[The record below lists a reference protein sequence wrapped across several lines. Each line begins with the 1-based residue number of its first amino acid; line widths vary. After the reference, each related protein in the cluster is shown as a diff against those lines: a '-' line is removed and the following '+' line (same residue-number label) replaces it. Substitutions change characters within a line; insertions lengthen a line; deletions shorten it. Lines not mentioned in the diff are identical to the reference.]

1 MVMGLVVNNRLEPP
15 PSTLPP
21 GSTVWAYLR
30 DSGGPT
36 QDRSVQ
42 QQREAILEFCAQHG
56 LILTLPPFEDIHK
69 SGGST
74 QGRNDFDYM
83 MSLSNSADQRP
94 NGLLIWNY
102 ARFSRGGA
110 WDAQFYKSTLRNRN
124 IIIHSLTDK
133 IPEGDFG
140 PVIETIIDI
149 ANKQKKDE
157 ASMGAWRGLRHI
169 VKQGAVPGVAPL
181 GFVRTPIIIKS
192 LEGTERTAHR
202 WDPDPDLKLRIN
214 KAFRMKAEGKS
225 LAQIHTET
233 KLYNSINSYV
243 TFFNNPIYIGMLHFG
258 DLIIEDYCPPIV
270 PRKLW
275 DKVQVIMDAAKERNH
290 LNSKTNHPR
299 RVASVYLLSSIAKC
313 ARCGGSLN
321 GQTTKQSYGED
332 YRQYICA
339 TAKNKKTCA
348 AKAIPAKVLEKLV
361 IDGLHN
367 FFDNPQN
374 LINVLTEFKAI
385 HANKQNHVDEERASI
400 SPQLATIRKKLSRLT
415 EVLTEKPSS
424 QALLKK
430 LTFLEEEESA
440 LLSKLAQLKNHKTAP
455 IIVPTLEQSRQ
466 RSQRI
471 QQELKSKDPI
481 HVRQTLLGIIDSA
494 KADRIGKHVVAKVD
508 FYHIPIVKKKHNEE
522 NYVYITPPRGGTIYR
537 HSLSFSGTI
546 PNSGRPKKK
555 PLS

>member
-1 MVMGLVVNNRLEPP
+1 LTSDKSRLEPP

-42 QQREAILEFCAQHG
+42 QQREAIIEFCTQHG

-157 ASMGAWRGLRHI
+157 ASMGAWRGLRHN
-169 VKQGAVPGVAPL
+169 VKQKAVPGNAPL
-181 GFVRTPIIIKS
+181 GFVRTPIQITS
-192 LEGTERTAHR
+192 LEGVERTAHR
-202 WDPDPDLKLRIN
+202 WDPDPDFKLRIN
-214 KAFRMKAEGKS
+214 KAFRMKAAGKS
-225 LAQIHTET
+225 LAQIHAGT

-243 TFFNNPIYIGMLHFG
+243 TFFNNPIYVGILHFG
-258 DLIIEDYCPPIV
+258 DLVMEDYCRPTI

-275 DKVQVIMDAAKERNH
+275 DKVQVIMDAAKERKH
-290 LNSKTNHPR
+290 LNSKTDHPR

-321 GQTTKQSYGED
+321 GQTTKQPYGDD

-339 TAKNKKTCA
+339 TAKNKKTCT
-348 AKAIPAKVLEKLV
+348 AKAIPGKVLEKLI

-374 LINVLTEFKAI
+374 LINVLTEFQAMQ
-385 HANKQNHVDEERASI
+385 ANRQNLVDEERASI
-400 SPQLATIRKKLSRLT
+400 TPQLATVRKKLSRLT

-424 QALLKK
+424 PTLLKK
-430 LTFLEEEESA
+430 LTSLEEEETA
-440 LLSKLAQLKNHKTAP
+440 LLSKLAQLKNHNTAP
-455 IIVPTLEQSRQ
+455 IIIPTLEQSRE
-466 RSQRI
+466 RSDRI
-471 QQELKSKDPI
+471 QQDLNSKD
-481 HVRQTLLGIIDSA
+481 HTKVRQTLLGIIDA
-494 KADRIGKHVVAKVD
+494 VKADRIGKHVVAKVD
-508 FYHIPIVKKKHNEE
+508 FYHVPTVKKKNSEV

-537 HSLSFSGTI
+537 HSISFEGTI
-546 PNSGRPKKK
+546 PSSGRPQKR
-555 PLS
+555 PR

>member
-1 MVMGLVVNNRLEPP
+1 MNTYRLEPP

-83 MSLSNSADQRP
+83 MSLSSTSEKP

-169 VKQGAVPGVAPL
+169 VKQGAVPGNAPL
-181 GFVRTPIIIKS
+181 GFVRTPITIKS
-192 LEGTERTAHR
+192 LEGNERPAHR
-202 WDPDPDLKLRIN
+202 WDPDPDFKHRIN

-225 LAQIHTET
+225 LSQIHAET

-243 TFFNNPIYIGMLHFG
+243 TFFNNPIYIGILNFG
-258 DLIIEDYCPPIV
+258 DLIIEDYCAPMV

-275 DKVQVIMDAAKERNH
+275 DKVHAIMDAAKERKH
-290 LNSKTNHPR
+290 LNTKTNHPR
-299 RVASVYLLSSIAKC
+299 RVVSIYLLSSIAKC

-321 GQTTKQSYGED
+321 GQTTKQPYGDD

-339 TAKNKKTCA
+339 TAKNKKTCT

-361 IDGLHN
+361 LDGLHK
-367 FFDNPQN
+367 FFNDPQN
-374 LINVLTEFKAI
+374 LINVLTKFQEL
-385 HANKQNHVDEERASI
+385 HNNRQNHVDEERASLT
-400 SPQLATIRKKLSRLT
+400 PQLATVRKKINRLT
-415 EVLTEKPSS
+415 DVLTEKPSS

-430 LTFLEEEESA
+430 LTALEEEETA
-440 LLSKLAQLKNHKTAP
+440 LTSKLAQLKNNTAAP
-455 IIVPTLEQSRQ
+455 IIVPTLEQSRE
-466 RSQRI
+466 RSSRI
-471 QQELKSKDPI
+471 QQELKSNEPI
-481 HVRQTLLGIIDSA
+481 KVRQTLLGLIETV
-494 KADRIGKHVVAKVD
+494 KADRIGKHIISKVD
-508 FYHIPIVKKKHNEE
+508 YYHIATVKKKNSEV
-522 NYVYITPPRGGTIYR
+522 NYVYSSPPRGGTIYR
-537 HSLSFSGTI
+537 HSLSFSGII
-546 PNSGRPKKK
+546 PENGRPPKNK
-555 PLS
+555 PPS

>member
-1 MVMGLVVNNRLEPP
+1 MSSNNPHLEPP

-56 LILTLPPFEDIHK
+56 LILTHPPFEDIHR

-94 NGLLIWNY
+94 KGLLIWNY

-157 ASMGAWRGLRHI
+157 ASMGAWRGLRHN
-169 VKQGAVPGVAPL
+169 VKQGAVPGNAPL
-181 GFVRTPIIIKS
+181 GFVRKPISITS
-192 LEGTERTAHR
+192 LEGVARTAHR
-202 WDPDPDLKLRIN
+202 WEPDPDFKHRIN
-214 KAFRMKAEGKS
+214 KAFQLKAQGKS
-225 LAQIHTET
+225 LSQIHAET
-233 KLYNSINSYV
+233 KLYGSINSYV
-243 TFFNNPIYIGMLHFG
+243 TFFNNPIYIGILHFG
-258 DLIIEDYCPPIV
+258 DLIIEDYCRPTI

-275 DKVQVIMDAAKERNH
+275 DKVQTIMQASAERKH
-290 LNSKTNHPR
+290 LNSATVHPR
-299 RVASVYLLSSIAKC
+299 RVASIYLLSSIAKC

-321 GQTTKQSYGED
+321 GQTTKQPYGED

-339 TAKNKKTCA
+339 TAKNKKTCS
-348 AKAIPAKVLEKLV
+348 AKAMPAKFLENL
-361 IDGLHN
+361 ILTGLN
-367 FFDNPQN
+367 QFFDDPQN
-374 LINVLTEFKAI
+374 LINVLSEFQAMQ
-385 HANKQNHVDEERASI
+385 ANQQNYVDEERASI
-400 SPQLATIRKKLSRLT
+400 SPQLAAVRKKLSRLVET
-415 EVLTEKPSS
+415 LTEKPSS
-424 QALLKK
+424 PALLKK
-430 LTFLEEEESA
+430 LTDLEEQETS
-440 LLSKLAQLKNHKTAP
+440 LLSQLAQLKDHTAAP
-455 IIVPTLEQSRQ
+455 IIVPTIEQSRE

-471 QQELKSKDPI
+471 QQDLKSKDPAI
-481 HVRQTLLGIIDSA
+481 ARQTLLGIIDQI
-494 KADRIGKHVVAKVD
+494 KADRIGKHLIVKLD
-508 FYHIPIVKKKHNEE
+508 FYHVPKKKGE
-522 NYVYITPPRGGTIYR
+522 VYYAYNSSPRGGTIFR
-537 HSLSFSGTI
+537 HSISFQGII
-546 PNSGRPKKK
+546 PNNGRPRKK
-555 PLS
+555 PLN